1 MYNEN
6 VRNQIEKMIM
16 GEQEEKKQRGGKR
29 EGAGRDPK
37 FAGRISKPVRIPE
50 DYIPFVQLLISE
62 LDKHP
67 AFGLNDNDK
76 PMGFDPI
83 AITSKSGRRQQVRF
97 LLEKL
102 NNDKGDVRFP
112 RIVEE
117 DTGRVNAKGEKI
129 TKSKLVIV

>member
-1 MYNEN
+1 MA
-6 VRNQIEKMIM
+6 
-16 GEQEEKKQRGGKR
+16 EQTEKKQRGGKR

-37 FAGRISKPVRIPE
+37 FEGRISKPVRIPE
-50 DYIPFVQLLISE
+50 DYIPFVQLLISV

-67 AFGLNDNDK
+67 AFGLTDSDK
-76 PMGFDPI
+76 PMEFDPI

-117 DTGRVNAKGEKI
+117 DTGRVNAKGQKI
-129 TKSKLVIV
+129 TKSKLVII